1 MAFALLPSS
10 RTARVGA
17 ALRSTTWLLCLMLA
31 LEASFAI
38 GLVLSGSNITPFVN
52 IGLAGATQWIPVA
65 IFWLVAYR
73 TAFARWDV
81 IFAALGVTF
90 SAMGD
95 TYYSLAMDG
104 AGLLAFPSPADIG
117 YLLFYPLMIVALIAL
132 VRGQTRREA
141 MSSVVL
147 DSTVAALGA
156 AALLAALLGPVFE
169 SAISGDDVLA
179 SMVAVAYPVLDLVL
193 VAVIVGVAASP
204 SLDIGP
210 RWIWLVLGLLIFT
223 AADTVYAL
231 LEYQGS
237 YIAGTPLDALW
248 ALGLACLAWWVDG
261 FERVDLHALHPR
273 SHRLRLPV
281 PALAVATGLG
291 VLIAGT
297 QLSLSPLALA
307 FAAGAVGLASVPVM
321 LRQRF
326 LSNLLA
332 AQEILLRQTE
342 QLDRSKTE
350 LMTTINHE
358 LRTPIT
364 SIRGYLELV
373 ADGEGGEIPDRA
385 ATMLRVVGHN
395 AERLEGLI
403 DDMMLMSSL
412 EERVVQSDL
421 SGVALRPLL
430 ERVVAAMYP
439 QAMRRDVE
447 LSLEAGSL
455 SPMVEGDVAQ
465 LERVFTNIVDNAVK
479 FTPAHGSVRLT
490 LDEALSINDEPIVVV
505 RTIDTGMGIPAKEIP
520 LLFTRFFR
528 ASNAHGEAV
537 RGTGLGLAIVKNLVA
552 AHGGEVVISSPAGEG
567 TTVLVALPTTEA

>member
-193 VAVIVGVAASP
+193 VAVIVGIAASP

-261 FERVDLHALHPR
+261 FERADLHALHPL

-332 AQEILLRQTE
+332 AQEILLRQKE

>member
-1 MAFALLPSS
+1 MAFSLLPSS
-10 RTARVGA
+10 RAARVGA

-193 VAVIVGVAASP
+193 VAVIVGIAASP

-261 FERVDLHALHPR
+261 FERADMQAMHPR

-281 PALAVATGLG
+281 PALAVAAGLG

-332 AQEILLRQTE
+332 AQEILLRQKE

-439 QAMRRDVE
+439 QAMRRDVG

>member
-1 MAFALLPSS
+1 M
-10 RTARVGA
+10 GA

-193 VAVIVGVAASP
+193 VAVIVGIAASP

-261 FERVDLHALHPR
+261 FERADMQAMHPR

-281 PALAVATGLG
+281 PALAVAAGLG

-332 AQEILLRQTE
+332 AQEILLRQKE